1 MSLVSDPAGNPPFK
15 DEELTELEK
24 FLGSLITDHGK
35 ILLIACWS
43 QIDLGWLEQ
52 EGNAFQRWNDTVR
65 VAQTRRVLGKLVEE
79 LCDYLQ
85 TYPEYVQFLRL
96 VEPALS
102 RGTIASQLA
111 LAVAVGDMERMTRLI
126 RDAEGVDLALDEI
139 RQLRRATLSVLDVLD
154 GALYWPRM
162 LPAVTHK
169 TAEVARE
176 ELVTKAYDLLAAAE
190 HVLTVARVA
199 VDARTP
205 LLTSGGGADIAGLT
219 ARSAAMADGKTPLLL
234 RARALQAAI
243 ASHVVR

>member
-1 MSLVSDPAGNPPFK
+1 MSDPAGNPPFK
-15 DEELTELEK
+15 DEELTALEK
-24 FLGSLITDHGK
+24 FLGPLITDHGK
-35 ILLIACWS
+35 ILLLASWS
-43 QIDLGWLEQ
+43 QIDLGWLQQ
-52 EGNAFQRWNDTVR
+52 EGDAFQRWHDVVR
-65 VAQTRRVLGKLVEE
+65 LAQSHGVLGKLVGQ

-85 TYPEYVQFLRL
+85 THTDYAQFLRL

-102 RGTIASQLA
+102 RGTIDSQLA
-111 LAVAVGDMERMTRLI
+111 LAVAVGDIDRMTRLI
-126 RDAEGVDLALDEI
+126 RDVEGLDLALDEL

-162 LPAVTHK
+162 LPAVTPK

-176 ELVTKAYDLLAAAE
+176 ELVTKAYDLLAAAD

-205 LLTSGGGADIAGLT
+205 LLTAGGGADVAGAT